1 MRVALLAAA
10 SSIHTARWANGLSE
24 QGHEVHVISQH
35 PVKELFANCV
45 TIHLLPLRGTLGYF
59 TMSSSVRSLLEKIRP
74 DIVNAH
80 YASGYGTTARLVNY
94 RPWVLS
100 VWGSDVY
107 SFPYKSFLHKWL
119 VRKNLLAADQVAST
133 SRCMA
138 EQTRKLAPELT
149 NIEITPFGVSLE
161 AFEDIQ
167 PISNDKKNRLVIG
180 TIKSMKDVYG
190 IDILIEA
197 YANLVKRFQSR
208 TDLSFLQ
215 LELRLVGE
223 GEKMSELKAL
233 AESLGVS
240 DSVHFIGRVPH
251 SQVPSELDMLD
262 IFAALSRNE
271 SFGVAIL
278 EAGAGGR
285 PVVVSD
291 VGGLPEV
298 TIDGITGSVVPS
310 EDPKAAADALEK
322 LVLDGKLRQQM
333 GLEAQKHVK
342 ENYSWEACVYNM
354 LTVYDKTINE
364 FRKGQ

>member
-1 MRVALLAAA
+1 MRIALLAAA
-10 SSIHTARWANGLSE
+10 SSIHTARWANGLSD

-35 PVKELFANCV
+35 PVKELFANSV
-45 TIHLLPLRGTLGYF
+45 AMHLLPVRGTLGYF
-59 TMSSSVRSLLEKIRP
+59 TMSSSVRNLLEKIRP

-94 RPWVLS
+94 SPWVLS

-107 SFPYKSFLHKWL
+107 DFPHKSFLHKWL

-167 PISNDKKNRLVIG
+167 PISNDAKNRLVIG

-233 AESLGVS
+233 GESLGVS

-251 SQVPSELDMLD
+251 SQVPFELEKLD
-262 IFAALSRNE
+262 IFAALSRSE

-278 EAGAGGR
+278 EAGAAGR
-285 PVVVSD
+285 PVVVSN

-322 LVLDGKLRQQM
+322 MVLDGKLRQQM

-342 ENYSWEACVYNM
+342 ENYSWEACVHNM

>member
-1 MRVALLAAA
+1 MRIALLAAA

-35 PVKELFANCV
+35 PVKELFANSV
-45 TIHLLPLRGTLGYF
+45 TVHLLPVRGALGYF
-59 TMSSSVRSLLEKIRP
+59 TMSSSVRNLLEKIRP

-80 YASGYGTTARLVNY
+80 YASGYGTTARVVNY

-119 VRKNLLAADQVAST
+119 VRRNLLAANKVAST

-138 EQTRKLAPELT
+138 EQTLSLAPELAG
-149 NIEITPFGVSLE
+149 IEITPFGISLE
-161 AFEDIQ
+161 ACEGIE
-167 PISNDKKNRLVIG
+167 PISPDTKKKLVIG

-223 GEKMSELKAL
+223 GEKTSELKAL
-233 AESLGVS
+233 AERFGVS
-240 DSVHFIGRVPH
+240 DSIHFIGRVSH
-251 SQVPSELDMLD
+251 SQVPFELEKLD

-278 EAGAGGR
+278 EAGAAGR

-310 EDPKAAADALEK
+310 EDPKAATDALEK

-333 GLEAQKHVK
+333 GLEAKKHVK
-342 ENYSWEACVYNM
+342 QNYSWEACVHNM
-354 LTVYDKTINE
+354 LAVYEKTINE